1 MISNLSDIISKFTSL
16 VHPSVQDVM
25 WFTILSIIGSLPQ
38 MALFIPWTNRLAT
51 VRGKGDRSPPRAGS
65 PSGNIMDVATEGVGG
80 VGVGGVSPI
89 VYRVAKGLKGSSV
102 VADDTDEPPPPINP
116 STTDLSSRV

>member
-16 VHPSVQDVM
+16 VHPCVQDVM

-38 MALFIPWTNRLAT
+38 MALFIPWTNRLAM
-51 VRGKGDRSPPRAGS
+51 VRGRGDGS
-65 PSGNIMDVATEGVGG
+65 PSRACSLSGNIMDVATEGVG
-80 VGVGGVSPI
+80 VGGVGTI
-89 VYRVAKGLKGSSV
+89 VYGVVKGLKGSSV

-116 STTDLSSRV
+116 STTDRSSRV